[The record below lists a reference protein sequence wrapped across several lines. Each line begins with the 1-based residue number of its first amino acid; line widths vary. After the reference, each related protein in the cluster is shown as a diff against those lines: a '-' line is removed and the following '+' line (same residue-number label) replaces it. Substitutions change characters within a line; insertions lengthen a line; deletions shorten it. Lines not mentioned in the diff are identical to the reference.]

1 MSVFSIPDIHGD
13 VGRAVESLMLANIT
27 DANGAWIAPPGTTL
41 VQTGDL
47 FDRGDDT
54 QAVFKLFAALERSAA
69 AAGSRVLRL
78 LGNHC
83 VMNLVGDTRYV
94 SRADTASFGGAAA
107 RARALAADGEIGAWL
122 LGAKVC
128 TVVDG
133 TLFVHAGLHP
143 KWARLGCDGINR
155 RAAQELARAVPRGG
169 GEPQP
174 AFAPMLS
181 AADGPVWW
189 RGLAEGDEA
198 EACALLDESLS
209 HIKAARMV
217 VGHTIQER
225 GRMRLR
231 CGGRLVL
238 SDVGMSRAYDSSFP
252 FGVRDASRAAAL
264 QLGGP
269 AGVRVLSAQRD
280 EQPRLGGPR
289 WRGRRLVPGG
299 GDNVEL

>member
-1 MSVFSIPDIHGD
+1 
-13 VGRAVESLMLANIT
+13 
-27 DANGAWIAPPGTTL
+27 
-41 VQTGDL
+41 
-47 FDRGDDT
+47 
-54 QAVFKLFAALERSAA
+54 
-69 AAGSRVLRL
+69 
-78 LGNHC
+78 
-83 VMNLVGDTRYV
+83 
-94 SRADTASFGGAAA
+94 
-107 RARALAADGEIGAWL
+107 
-122 LGAKVC
+122 
-128 TVVDG
+128 
-133 TLFVHAGLHP
+133 
-143 KWARLGCDGINR
+143 
-155 RAAQELARAVPRGG
+155 
-169 GEPQP
+169 
-174 AFAPMLS
+174 MLS

-280 EQPRLGGPR
+280 EPRLGGPR